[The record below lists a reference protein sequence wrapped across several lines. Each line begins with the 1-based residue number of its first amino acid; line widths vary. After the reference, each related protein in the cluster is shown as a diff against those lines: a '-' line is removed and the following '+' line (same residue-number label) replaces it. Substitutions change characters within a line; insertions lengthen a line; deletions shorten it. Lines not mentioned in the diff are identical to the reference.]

1 MAGLDPAIQA
11 RHSLDKPR
19 AFNTSLF
26 RDCRVKPG
34 NDGQRASTAKATPKI
49 SRIR

>member
-19 AFNTSLF
+19 AFNTAQFL
-26 RDCRVKPG
+26 DCLVKPG
-34 NDGQRASTAKATPKI
+34 NDGARDA
-49 SRIR
+49 